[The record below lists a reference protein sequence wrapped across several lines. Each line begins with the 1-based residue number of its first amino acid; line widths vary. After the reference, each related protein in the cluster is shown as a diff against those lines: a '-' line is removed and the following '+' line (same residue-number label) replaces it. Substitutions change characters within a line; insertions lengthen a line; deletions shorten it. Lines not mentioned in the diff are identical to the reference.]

1 MIPPSA
7 NPPEVSRRE
16 LDRLAVLRVIAL
28 AYPDREKVEV
38 FRADLLDLL
47 NVVDR
52 LMAGPRVDTVTV
64 FHDAKGNFQ
73 SGSIIVDHFGSRP

>member
-1 MIPPSA
+1 VTGPGLSG
-7 NPPEVSRRE
+7 RE

-28 AYPDREKVEV
+28 AYPGREKVEV
-38 FRADLLDLL
+38 FRADVLDLL
-47 NVVDR
+47 AVVDR

-73 SGSIIVDHFGSRP
+73 SGSIIADHLGGQQ

>member
-1 MIPPSA
+1 MIPPSVD
-7 NPPEVSRRE
+7 PLEVSRRE

-38 FRADLLDLL
+38 FRADVLDLL

-64 FHDAKGNFQ
+64 FNDAKGNFQ
-73 SGSIIVDHFGSRP
+73 SGSIIVDHFGSQR